1 MLDRGHWRVRTG
13 LYSLCSNEFTEF
25 RQVRY
30 RVFTWFSFPLDQ
42 PTKPSAFVS
51 TAANLGRVSPD
62 WTDCDLVGAS
72 LILTRSSCGI
82 IVWNRRQQ
90 VAQVVV
96 VDVVVIDVVVVVI
109 VDAFVDI
116 VVVFVD
122 VIVTV
127 VAGGDRRCNDNG
139 ENGEYGGSW
148 DTDNGECR
156 DRGDRGEFG
165 DCGECGD
172 LGDCGGREDRGERGD
187 CGDCGGREG
196 SEERDMASASKKP
209 PCWKRS
215 CRD

>member
-96 VDVVVIDVVVVVI
+96 VDVVVVGIGRGG
-109 VDAFVDI
+109 APARRRRLG
-116 VVVFVD
+116 
-122 VIVTV
+122 TGP
-127 VAGGDRRCNDNG
+127 AGRLAAQGRARRRRGHALGPAPGLALGPALDRRRRRRKPRGPRPHHSAGSFERSMVVWDLVLLGVYLFVSLNG
-139 ENGEYGGSW
+139 
-148 DTDNGECR
+148 
-156 DRGDRGEFG
+156 
-165 DCGECGD
+165 
-172 LGDCGGREDRGERGD
+172 LL
-187 CGDCGGREG
+187 
-196 SEERDMASASKKP
+196 
-209 PCWKRS
+209 
-215 CRD
+215 